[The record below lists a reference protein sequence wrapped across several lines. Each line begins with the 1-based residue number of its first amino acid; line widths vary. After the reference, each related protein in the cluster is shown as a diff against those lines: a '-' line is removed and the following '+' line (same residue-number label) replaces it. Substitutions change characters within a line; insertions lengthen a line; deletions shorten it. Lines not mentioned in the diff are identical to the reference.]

1 MSKES
6 TMQLPRKNR
15 TESAP
20 KPAER
25 SEGVAERSAAGLGAA
40 RASAQS
46 PPAHRWSA
54 RRKLAVIMRLLR
66 GESLDAVSRD
76 TGLPTHRLN
85 RWRERALAGM
95 EASLKD
101 RGGDPQE
108 VLLKQYNAK
117 ISELV
122 MEVDLL
128 KKKTA
133 GKILRWKP

>member
-6 TMQLPRKNR
+6 KMQLPRKKPI
-15 TESAP
+15 EHAP

-25 SEGVAERSAAGLGAA
+25 SEGVAERSAAGLGAQ
-40 RASAQS
+40 RS
-46 PPAHRWSA
+46 PTPHRWSV

-76 TGLPTHRLN
+76 TGLPTHRLH

-108 VLLKQYNAK
+108 VLLEQYHAK
-117 ISELV
+117 IAELV
-122 MEVDLL
+122 MENDLL

>member
-1 MSKES
+1 M
-6 TMQLPRKNR
+6 
-15 TESAP
+15 ESAP

-40 RASAQS
+40 RT
-46 PPAHRWSA
+46 PTAHRWSV
-54 RRKLAVIMRLLR
+54 RRKLGVILRLLR

-108 VLLKQYNAK
+108 VLLEQYNAK
-117 ISELV
+117 IAQLV
-122 MEVDLL
+122 MENDLL

>member
-1 MSKES
+1 
-6 TMQLPRKNR
+6 MQLPRKNR
-15 TESAP
+15 MEPAP

-25 SEGVAERSAAGLGAA
+25 SEGAAERSGAGLGAA
-40 RASAQS
+40 RTRT
-46 PPAHRWSA
+46 AHRWSA
-54 RRKLAVIMRLLR
+54 RRKLTVILRLLR

-108 VLLKQYNAK
+108 VLLEHYNAK
-117 ISELV
+117 IAQLV
-122 MEVDLL
+122 MENDLL

>member
-1 MSKES
+1 
-6 TMQLPRKNR
+6 MQLPKKNR
-15 TESAP
+15 VEPAP

-40 RASAQS
+40 RTPA
-46 PPAHRWSA
+46 AHRWSV
-54 RRKLAVIMRLLR
+54 RRKLSVILRLLR

-76 TGLPTHRLN
+76 SGLPTHRLN

-108 VLLKQYNAK
+108 ILLEQYNAK
-117 ISELV
+117 IAGLV
-122 MEVDLL
+122 MENDLL

-133 GKILRWKP
+133 GKILRWKS